1 MSPVNLSALGGMDAQ
16 SMISLIQSDQN
27 LVGTTSPAELVAFT
41 VAIIIAYIAG
51 IFAAYYLKRHFSHR
65 VKKDHLDFW
74 IRVVRIL
81 FVIAAIAITVPPFF
95 DAGLTLVLWI
105 LIGSL
110 AVFALAGQ
118 KVIANAVAGV
128 ALMYER
134 PFASGDFIMIGD
146 ASGTVVSITL
156 FATMVRTVR
165 GVIVHIPNDQIYT
178 TAICNYHSNV
188 ARRYEYDM
196 NIRYRDDREQ
206 AASIIKG
213 ILEGFTFVLKNPAPE
228 VFVSDLATSSVTIRI
243 RVWFPSV
250 WANTQDDISLQTSIL
265 PKVKTAL
272 ESADIQVP
280 FPQREVWFGNVSAPA
295 GAEGSVHKKV

>member
-1 MSPVNLSALGGMDAQ
+1 MIPVNMSELSRSDAQ
-16 SMISLIQSDQN
+16 GLLSLLQSEKN
-27 LVGTTSPAELVAFT
+27 LVGTTSPVELVAFA
-41 VAIIIAYIAG
+41 VALIIAYIAG

-65 VKKDHLDFW
+65 IKKDHLDFW
-74 IRVVRIL
+74 IRAVRVF

-95 DAGLTLVLWI
+95 DAGIIMVFWI
-105 LIGSL
+105 SVASI
-110 AVFALAGQ
+110 AVIAFAGQ
-118 KVIANAVAGV
+118 KVIANAVACL
-128 ALMYER
+128 AIMYER
-134 PFASGDFIMIGD
+134 PFTSGDFIMIGD

-196 NIRYRDDREQ
+196 NIRYQDDRER
-206 AASIIKG
+206 AVSIIKG

-280 FPQREVWFGNVSAPA
+280 FPQREVWFGNVSPPA

>member
-1 MSPVNLSALGGMDAQ
+1 MIPVNLSAWGGIDPQ
-16 SMISLIQSDQN
+16 SIIYLIQSDEN
-27 LVGTTSPAELVAFT
+27 LVGTTSPVELVAFA
-41 VAIIIAYIAG
+41 VAIIIAYFAG

-74 IRVVRIL
+74 IRVLRIL
-81 FVIAAIAITVPPFF
+81 LILAAIAITVPPFF

-105 LIGSL
+105 LIGSI

-134 PFASGDFIMIGD
+134 PFASGDFISVGET
-146 ASGTVVSITL
+146 SGTIISITL

-165 GVIVHIPNDQIYT
+165 GVTVHIPNDLVYT
-178 TAICNYHSNV
+178 TESSNYHSNV
-188 ARRYEYDM
+188 ARRYEYDI
-196 NIRYRDDREQ
+196 NIRYRDDSER
-206 AASIIKG
+206 AVSIIKG
-213 ILEGFTFVLKNPAPE
+213 ILDGYTFVLKNPAPE

-272 ESADIQVP
+272 EAANIQVP
-280 FPQREVWFGNVSAPA
+280 FPQREVWFGNAPPPA
-295 GAEGSVHKKV
+295 GA

>member
-16 SMISLIQSDQN
+16 SMIALIQSDQN
-27 LVGTTSPAELVAFT
+27 LVGTTSPAELVAFV
-41 VAIIIAYIAG
+41 VALIIAYIAG

-65 VKKDHLDFW
+65 VKKEHLDFW
-74 IRVVRIL
+74 IRVMRIL

-95 DAGLTLVLWI
+95 DAGLTIVLWI

-134 PFASGDFIMIGD
+134 PFASGDFITVGET
-146 ASGTVVSITL
+146 SGTVVSITL

-165 GVIVHIPNDQIYT
+165 GVTVHIPNDQVYT
-178 TAICNYHSNV
+178 IASSNYHSNV
-188 ARRYEYDM
+188 ARRYDYDI
-196 NIRYRDDREQ
+196 NIRYRDDSER
-206 AASIIKG
+206 AVSIIKG
-213 ILEGFTFVLKNPAPE
+213 ILEGYTFVLKKPAPE
-228 VFVSDLATSSVTIRI
+228 VFVSDLASSSVTIRI

-250 WANTQDDISLQTSIL
+250 WANTQDDVSLMTAIL
-265 PKVKTAL
+265 PQLKAAL
-272 ESADIQVP
+272 GKEGIEIP
-280 FPQREVWFGNVSAPA
+280 FPQSTVWFANELRQNRADD
-295 GAEGSVHKKV
+295 

>member
-1 MSPVNLSALGGMDAQ
+1 MNPVNLSALGGMDTQ
-16 SMISLIQSDQN
+16 GMISLIQSDEN
-27 LVGTTSPAELVAFT
+27 LVGTTSPIELVAFT

-51 IFAAYYLKRHFSHR
+51 IFATYYLKRHFSHR

-81 FVIAAIAITVPPFF
+81 FVIAAMAITVPPFF
-95 DAGLTLVLWI
+95 DAGVTLVLWI

-134 PFASGDFIMIGD
+134 PFARGDFITVGET
-146 ASGTVVSITL
+146 SGTVVSITL

-165 GVIVHIPNDQIYT
+165 GVTVHIPNDQVYT
-178 TAICNYHSNV
+178 TASSNYHSNV
-188 ARRYEYDM
+188 ARRYDYDI
-196 NIRYRDDREQ
+196 NIRYRDDSER
-206 AASIIKG
+206 AVSIIKG
-213 ILEGFTFVLKNPAPE
+213 ILNSYTFVLKNPVPE
-228 VFVSDLATSSVTIRI
+228 VFVSDLAQSSVTIRI

-250 WANTQDDISLQTSIL
+250 WANTQDDVSLM
-265 PKVKTAL
+265 TAL
-272 ESADIQVP
+272 LPQLKDALGKEGIEIP
-280 FPQREVWFGNVSAPA
+280 FPQRTVWFGNELHQNRADD
-295 GAEGSVHKKV
+295 